1 MGRKKGKKK
10 KRKKENLTIKSNETK
25 LTFGILTC
33 IFALAMILT
42 PFLEAKIFEFAAFQL
57 GYSTIPWGIA
67 LLYFGLRFILN
78 TDFFKSFK
86 LLLGLLLFAL
96 TTSVFLTFWI
106 PKETYV
112 ETIIPPDFS
121 EAGGQLGY
129 TIHSYLD
136 KSIGRLLEF
145 LIIILLF
152 TISFS
157 FISGVKLEQIR
168 DFILRILA
176 SFGGIFS
183 RKKKKEPDD
192 IAPPLIEEDESD
204 LPKTDEQ
211 LVITQSEVDQRAFEA
226 QQEIEQQNKVNDIT
240 NDEPDFESPTVP
252 KAKKQ
257 EEEEKEESVKTEPA
271 YPNWK
276 YPSISLLQDPVIQ
289 PQNKEILKK
298 NAKVIEETLKSFGV
312 ESKVTNIT
320 IGPTVVQFALKI
332 TVGTKVAKIR
342 NLANDLALAL
352 AAPASSIRIEAPIPG
367 TSLVGIEIPNPTPNF
382 VFEKEMV
389 AQLDNKIDN
398 YELPLILGKSVSGKH
413 IIQDL
418 TLLPHILVAGAT
430 GTGKSVGINA
440 MIIGLLMTKS
450 PDQVKF
456 ILVDPKMVE
465 MSPYNGIP
473 HLLTPVI
480 TDMELV
486 VNALQWAI
494 EEMLRRYRMLKQ
506 LGVRKIAEY
515 NKKMGFDAMPYVV
528 IIIDEMADL
537 MLSTGV
543 DVESKIVRLAQM
555 SRAVGIHL
563 ILATQRPSVDVI
575 TGLIKAN
582 VPGRVSFSVTT
593 AIDSRV
599 IIDQTGAETLIGK
612 GDMLF
617 KSPELPKPI
626 RVQGAY
632 TDIKDLEKVI
642 KFINNQTEEEVEY
655 KKEVIET
662 VPEEKKA
669 KSPEEEERDELFEDA
684 VDTIIEAGK
693 ASASYL
699 QRKLRVGYNRAAR
712 IMDQLEE
719 AGAIGP
725 QEGSSA
731 RDLLISSKSQIMGDE
746 SDTSEEEEILPT
758 NI

>member
-1 MGRKKGKKK
+1 MAKKK
-10 KRKKENLTIKSNETK
+10 KKKSGDKKKGITIKSNETK
-25 LTFGILTC
+25 LTFGVLVTIAAVALILS
-33 IFALAMILT
+33 
-42 PFLEAKIFEFAAFQL
+42 PFIEATVFEFTIFQL
-57 GYSTIPWGIA
+57 GYSAIPWGIA
-67 LLYFGLRFILN
+67 LLYFGFRFIFN
-78 TDFFKSFK
+78 SDFFKSFK
-86 LLLGLLLFAL
+86 IQIGLILFAI

-106 PKETYV
+106 PKEIYID
-112 ETIIPPDFS
+112 TIIPPDFS
-121 EAGGQLGY
+121 DAGGQIGY
-129 TIHSYLD
+129 KLHSYLD

-145 LIIILLF
+145 IIIILF
-152 TISFS
+152 YTVSFS

-168 DFILRILA
+168 DFIVKIFS
-176 SFGGIFS
+176 SFGRLF
-183 RKKKKEPDD
+183 KKKQPDGLAQD
-192 IAPPLIEEDESD
+192 SDFAPPLLDEEPENQQI
-204 LPKTDEQ
+204 PQREEP
-211 LVITQSEVDQRAFEA
+211 VITQAEVDQKTFDDV
-226 QQEIEQQNKVNDIT
+226 VNQ
-240 NDEPDFESPTVP
+240 EPDFTSPTEKP
-252 KAKKQ
+252 KEKNKT
-257 EEEEKEESVKTEPA
+257 EKDSDDEEEKIKTEPK
-271 YPNWK
+271 YPDWK
-276 YPSISLLQDPVIQ
+276 YPPISLLQDPVIQ

-382 VFEKEMV
+382 VFEKELV
-389 AQLDNKIDN
+389 AQLESNIDKF
-398 YELPLILGKSVSGKH
+398 ELPLILGKSVSGKH

-418 TLLPHILVAGAT
+418 TQLPHVLVAGAT

-617 KSPELPKPI
+617 KSPELPKPV

-642 KFINNQTEEEVEY
+642 DFINNQVEEDIEY

-662 VPEEKKA
+662 VPEEKK
-669 KSPEEEERDELFEDA
+669 SDGNGDEERDELFEDA
-684 VDTIIEAGK
+684 VDAIIEAGK

-731 RDLLISSKSQIMGDE
+731 RDLLISSKSQIMGSNNSDE
-746 SDTSEEEEILPT
+746 SQEDEEDFLPS
-758 NI
+758 NV